1 MVAMRSGSLV
11 RTEISSPFNKMGAI
25 FMRICCIL
33 LLLLLL
39 LLLRS
44 GGGGGGE
51 MASGGFVTG
60 GVSDP
65 VVAVLGGLV
74 LVVVG

>member
-33 LLLLLL
+33 LLLLL
-39 LLLRS
+39 RS
-44 GGGGGGE
+44 GGGGGE

>member
-1 MVAMRSGSLV
+1 MRSGSLV

-33 LLLLLL
+33 LLLLL
-39 LLLRS
+39 RS
-44 GGGGGGE
+44 GGGGGE
-51 MASGGFVTG
+51 MASGGFVSG

>member
-44 GGGGGGE
+44 GGGGGGGE

-65 VVAVLGGLV
+65 VVAVLGGLC
-74 LVVVG
+74 VG